1 MPNTQVVIRDEM
13 GLRVPSVPSVPIV
26 SLDTVTFT
34 VDEGADSALY
44 FSPETASILSPT
56 PGSRVDLSYGQELT
70 YTFAS
75 PGASAYGV
83 ITQAPSD
90 SAPNSY
96 NFGSPAEPPVLVV
109 QPGQGSVFS
118 GPDNSPIG

>member
-56 PGSRVDLSYGQELT
+56 PGSRVDLSYGQELPT
-70 YTFAS
+70 
-75 PGASAYGV
+75 G
-83 ITQAPSD
+83 
-90 SAPNSY
+90 
-96 NFGSPAEPPVLVV
+96 
-109 QPGQGSVFS
+109 
-118 GPDNSPIG
+118 